1 MRFAQASVEC
11 PGNLGEK
18 PDNPPL
24 GNPRPFPHAETVA
37 DAPIQFRP
45 MRRDP
50 GIAAVSPPTPVPRPG
65 PGATSRPA
73 PRTRLIVDG
82 MTCGNCVRH
91 VTDALSGTPGV
102 SCATVDLN
110 TSTATVD
117 WANVAAVSP
126 GLLLRRLSDAGFQAR
141 EWIAK
146 PTDVPNAE
154 PAANPWTPSLRIGLP
169 VAGVLM
175 LGDWV
180 FGLGLNATF
189 QSISFLVATAMV
201 WLLGRRFFQGAW
213 NQLRAGGANMDTLV
227 SLGVTAAMGYSVPA
241 LFANLPGHKF
251 FTETVTLLAFVGTGH
266 YLEHRMSVKAGSA
279 LRALLGLVPQTAT
292 RLELSGEEIAVP
304 LADLALEDRIVLR
317 PGDRIPVDAL
327 VVEGNSAVD
336 ESMLTGESMPIEK
349 VPGQPVFAGTSNRN
363 GRLVASVTATG
374 EETALSRIA
383 DVIRRAQSTRASV
396 QRLADQISA
405 IFVPIVVGIAVAA
418 ALWWILAP
426 ESAGAAH
433 AFAERWLW
441 HSHLPASKLAAAAVV
456 ACAVLVIACPCAMGL
471 ATPAALMAGV
481 NNAARHGILVRDAAV
496 LETCGTIDT
505 LVFDKTGTLTMGHP
519 TVVASATF
527 VPSHPEP
534 HPMTAVIADLA
545 AALARRSAHPL
556 SLAISQ
562 IAPGDASVSD
572 WTETAGVG
580 LRAQWKDHVVRL
592 ASIGSLEKEGIDT
605 RSTGSFTNLWAR
617 QGATPVLLAIDQSI
631 VGAFALR
638 DSLRPEAVEVV
649 RQLRASGFRVGMLSG
664 DHPLVAEAIAR
675 EVGIDITMVHAQV
688 PPEGKSGYLEALRS
702 AGHRVAFVGDGIN
715 DGPALA
721 AADLGIA
728 VARASDVA
736 REAAG
741 LVLLRTNLA
750 AVPEALDLAR
760 ATLRTIRQNLFWAF
774 FYNAAAVPLA
784 ALGLVNPALCA
795 AAMGLSDLIVVGNA
809 LLLARRSPQK
819 FQAPPSR
826 PQTLHPAS

>member
-1 MRFAQASVEC
+1 
-11 PGNLGEK
+11 
-18 PDNPPL
+18 
-24 GNPRPFPHAETVA
+24 
-37 DAPIQFRP
+37 
-45 MRRDP
+45 
-50 GIAAVSPPTPVPRPG
+50 
-65 PGATSRPA
+65 
-73 PRTRLIVDG
+73 

-91 VTDALSGTPGV
+91 VTDALSSTPGV

-117 WANVAAVSP
+117 WANVATVSP

-146 PTDVPNAE
+146 PTDVPNGE

-169 VAGVLM
+169 VAGLLM

-189 QSISFLVATAMV
+189 QSVSFLVASAMV

-213 NQLRAGGANMDTLV
+213 NQFRAGGANMDTLV

-292 RLELSGEEIAVP
+292 RLELSGDETLVP
-304 LADLALEDRIVLR
+304 IADLALEDRIVLR

-336 ESMLTGESMPIEK
+336 ESMLTGESMPVEK
-349 VPGQPVFAGTSNRN
+349 VAGQAVFAGTSNRN
-363 GRLVASVTATG
+363 GRLIASVTATG
-374 EETALSRIA
+374 EETALARIA
-383 DVIRRAQSTRASV
+383 DVIRRAQSTRARV

-418 ALWWILAP
+418 ALWWIVAP

-441 HSHLPASKLAAAAVV
+441 HSHLPASNLAAAAVV

-481 NNAARHGILVRDAAV
+481 NNAARRGILVRDAAV

-505 LVFDKTGTLTMGHP
+505 LIFDKTGTLTMGRP

-527 VPSHPEP
+527 VPSYPEP
-534 HPMTAVIADLA
+534 HPMSASISDLA

-556 SLAISQ
+556 SVAIAQ
-562 IAPGDASVSD
+562 LAPGNAAVTD
-572 WTETAGVG
+572 WTELPGVG
-580 LRAQWKDHVVRL
+580 LRARWKDHVVRL
-592 ASIGSLEKEGIDT
+592 ASVGSLEKEGVDT
-605 RSTGSFTNLWAR
+605 RTTKVFTSHWAK
-617 QGATPVLLAIDQSI
+617 QGATPVLLAIDQNI
-631 VGAFALR
+631 VAAFALR
-638 DSLRPEAVEVV
+638 DSLRPEALEVV
-649 RQLRASGFRVGMLSG
+649 RQLRATGFRVGMLSG
-664 DHPLVAEAIAR
+664 DLPVVAEAIAR
-675 EVGIDITMVHAQV
+675 EVGIDVTMVHAEV
-688 PPEGKSGYLEALRS
+688 PPEGKSGYLEAQRS

-809 LLLARRSPQK
+809 LLLARRSPV
-819 FQAPPSR
+819 AAARVIPRGPTPNLPPS
-826 PQTLHPAS
+826 

>member
-1 MRFAQASVEC
+1 MRSAQASVEC

-24 GNPRPFPHAETVA
+24 GNPLPFPHPAIVA
-37 DAPIQFRP
+37 DVPIQFRP
-45 MRRDP
+45 IRRDP
-50 GIAAVSPPTPVPRPG
+50 AIAAVALPTPAPPPG
-65 PGATSRPA
+65 PGATSGPS

-91 VTDALSGTPGV
+91 VTDTLSGTPGV
-102 SCATVDLN
+102 SVATVDLD
-110 TSTATVD
+110 TGTATVD
-117 WANVAAVSP
+117 WTNAATVRP
-126 GLLLRRLSDAGFQAR
+126 ELLVQKLSEAGFKAR

-146 PTDVPNAE
+146 PNDAQSAE
-154 PAANPWTPSLRIGLP
+154 PAANPWAPSLRIGLP
-169 VAGVLM
+169 IAGLMM

-180 FGLGLNATF
+180 FDLGLNTTF
-189 QSISFLVATAMV
+189 QFISLPVAAAMV

-266 YLEHRMSVKAGSA
+266 YLEHQMSVKAGSA

-292 RLELSGEEIAVP
+292 RLEQSGAEIAVP

-327 VVEGNSAVD
+327 VVEGSSAVD
-336 ESMLTGESMPIEK
+336 ESMLTGESMPVEK
-349 VPGQPVFAGTSNRN
+349 VPGQPVFAGTSNTN
-363 GRLVASVTATG
+363 GRLVASVTGVG
-374 EETALSRIA
+374 EKTALSRIA

-405 IFVPIVVGIAVAA
+405 IFVPIVVGIAVVA
-418 ALWWILAP
+418 ALWWILTP

-441 HSHLPASKLAAAAVV
+441 HSHLPASNLATAAIVT
-456 ACAVLVIACPCAMGL
+456 CAVLVIACPCAMGL

-481 NNAARHGILVRDAAV
+481 NNAARRGILVRDAAV

-505 LVFDKTGTLTMGHP
+505 LLFDKTGTLTLGHP

-527 VPSHPEP
+527 DSSNPEP
-534 HPMTAVIADLA
+534 HPMTAAISDLA
-545 AALARRSAHPL
+545 ATLARRSAHPL
-556 SLAISQ
+556 SVAIAH
-562 IAPGDASVSD
+562 IAPGDAAVSD
-572 WTETAGVG
+572 WTELAGVG
-580 LRAQWKDHVVRL
+580 LRARWKDQVVRL
-592 ASIGSLEKEGIDT
+592 ASIGSLEKGGIDT
-605 RSTGSFTNLWAR
+605 RSTRSFTDLWAK
-617 QGATPVLLAIDQSI
+617 QGATPVLLAIDQNI
-631 VGAFALR
+631 VAAFALR
-638 DSLRPEAVEVV
+638 DSLRPEAIEVV
-649 RQLRASGFRVGMLSG
+649 RQLRASGYRVGMLSG
-664 DHPLVAEAIAR
+664 DLPIVAEAIAR
-675 EVGIDITMVHAQV
+675 EVGIDVSMVQAEV
-688 PPEGKSGYLEALRS
+688 PPEGKSGYLQAQRS
-702 AGHRVAFVGDGIN
+702 AGHRVAFIGDGIN

-809 LLLARRSPQK
+809 LLLARRSPQESAVSSH
-819 FQAPPSR
+819 QIPVPGR
-826 PQTLHPAS
+826 